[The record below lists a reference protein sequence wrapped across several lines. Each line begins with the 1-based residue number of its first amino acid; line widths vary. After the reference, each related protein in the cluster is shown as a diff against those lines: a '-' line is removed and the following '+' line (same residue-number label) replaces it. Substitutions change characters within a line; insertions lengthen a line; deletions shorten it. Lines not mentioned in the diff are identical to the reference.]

1 MIPRSLSPM
10 WSDAAAALG
19 NHVWQSTLFALMAG
33 LLTLI
38 LSKNPARLRYWLW
51 LMASAKFLIPFSLL
65 VAVGDRLAWL
75 RGPAAANSGLYFA
88 FEEIGV
94 ISRATS
100 RPGFPSLIHWLPV
113 LLVVW
118 LCGFVVVLSLWC
130 LRWRKVGLAMR
141 EAIPLEE
148 GREVE
153 ALRRMER
160 MAGVRKIEVVLSRA
174 SLEPGVFG
182 IARPVLIWPEGISA
196 RLGDAQ
202 LDAIVAH
209 EVWHVRRRDNLAA
222 AMHMVVEAIFWF
234 HPLVWW
240 LGARLVEERERA
252 CDEQVLQSGSERQV
266 YAESILKVCEFCL
279 ASPLACMSGVA
290 GSDLKK
296 RMVNIMTHRA
306 LRKLDFT
313 RRVLLSAAAAAAVG
327 APIMFGLITAKPSRA
342 STQSEATQTPE
353 PVRVPPGKMQELIR
367 KETKVP
373 PQYPEAAKK
382 ARLQGKVILE
392 ATISKDGDV
401 ENLETNSGDTALVSA
416 SIDAVK
422 QWKYKPYLVNGKP
435 VEVKTQV
442 TVNFTLAD

>member
-1 MIPRSLSPM
+1 M
-10 WSDAAAALG
+10 WSDAAAAVG
-19 NHVWQSTLFALMAG
+19 NHLWQSTLFALMAG
-33 LLTLI
+33 LLTLM
-38 LSKNPARLRYWLW
+38 LSKHPARLRYWLW
-51 LMASAKFLIPFSLL
+51 LVASAKFLIPFSLL

-75 RGPAAANSGLYFA
+75 RGPAAADSGLYLA
-88 FEEIGV
+88 IEEIRV

-100 RPGFPSLIHWLPV
+100 GAGFAGLMHLLPM
-113 LLVVW
+113 LLAVW
-118 LCGFVVVLSLWC
+118 FCGFVVVLSLWC
-130 LRWRKVGLAMR
+130 VRWRKIRSALRDAT
-141 EAIPLEE
+141 PLRE

-153 ALRRMER
+153 TLRRMER
-160 MAGVRKIEVVLSRA
+160 VAGVRKTELVLSRA

-196 RLGDAQ
+196 HLGDAQ
-202 LDAIVAH
+202 LDAVVAH

-222 AMHMVVEAIFWF
+222 AMHMAVEAIFWF

-290 GSDLKK
+290 GADLKK

-313 RRVLLSAAAAAAVG
+313 RKLLLGAAAVAAVG
-327 APIMFGLITAKPSRA
+327 APIVFGLVNATPGRA
-342 STQSEATQTPE
+342 STQNEASAQKPE
-353 PVRVPPGKMQELIR
+353 PVRVPPKEMQELIR

-382 ARLQGKVILE
+382 AHLQGKVVLE
-392 ATISKDGDV
+392 AIISKDGDV
-401 ENLETNSGDTALVSA
+401 ENLQTVSGDAALVAA

-422 QWKYKPYLVNGKP
+422 QWKYKPYLVNGDP